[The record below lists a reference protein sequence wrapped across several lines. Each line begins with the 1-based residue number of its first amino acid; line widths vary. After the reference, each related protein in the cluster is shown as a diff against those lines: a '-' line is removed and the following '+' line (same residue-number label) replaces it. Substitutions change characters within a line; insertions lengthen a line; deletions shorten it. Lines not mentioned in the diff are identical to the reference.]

1 MLQRD
6 LCELKQSNKSCL
18 VSMDG
23 LVLGSHAIIHRLCA
37 GCLIAETDA
46 AGVLKREVIYLGDIP
61 AAVVK

>member
-1 MLQRD
+1 
-6 LCELKQSNKSCL
+6 
-18 VSMDG
+18 MDG
-23 LVLGSHAIIHRLCA
+23 LALGSHAIIHRLCA